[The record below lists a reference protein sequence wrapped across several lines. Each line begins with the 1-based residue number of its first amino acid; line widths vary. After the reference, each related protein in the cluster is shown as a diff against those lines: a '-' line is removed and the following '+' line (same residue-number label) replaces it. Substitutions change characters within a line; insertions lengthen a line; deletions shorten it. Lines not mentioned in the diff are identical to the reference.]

1 MSKTFLEQVTRVN
14 TDLDAIAARLE
25 DIRNAV
31 ATGDMVIEECKSDV
45 GTHRTVLRVSV
56 RPAGPSDRM
65 DKQVAAVGKV
75 VQGEA
80 LITAKYNTGNTW
92 SKAPRRFYSTM

>member
-1 MSKTFLEQVTRVN
+1 
-14 TDLDAIAARLE
+14 
-25 DIRNAV
+25 
-31 ATGDMVIEECKSDV
+31 
-45 GTHRTVLRVSV
+45 
-56 RPAGPSDRM
+56 M